1 MYAPLFVA
9 EALGTTNASQ
19 VVDLAANGASN
30 STPGYA
36 VYENGALARLALM
49 NFMDPAGGGVP
60 VTATVSVGGAAFGEQ
75 NAVPAQVRVK

>member
-1 MYAPLFVA
+1 MLAVA
-9 EALGTTNASQ
+9 EALGSSNNSR
-19 VVDLAANGASN
+19 VIDLWQN
-30 STPGYA
+30 SGSLYTPGYA
-36 VYENGALARLALM
+36 IYENGALARLALM